1 MSETP
6 LSGMPV
12 NYREAITA
20 FQHGDG
26 LDFHTSNLRPY
37 EDVAAERMAA
47 ELAAASNTNPM
58 VEILSEHDRARQK
71 TKDVVNWR
79 RELVDGTIALSE
91 ESTMFSDRQKDYGLA
106 A

>member
-37 EDVAAERMAA
+37 EDVVAERMAA
-47 ELAAASNTNPM
+47 ELAAANNVNPTA
-58 VEILSEHDRARQK
+58 EILPDHLRAKQY
-71 TKDVVNWR
+71 TEDMISWR
-79 RELVDGTIALSE
+79 RELVEGTIALHDDEPVQS
-91 ESTMFSDRQKDYGLA
+91 QYGLVG
-106 A
+106 